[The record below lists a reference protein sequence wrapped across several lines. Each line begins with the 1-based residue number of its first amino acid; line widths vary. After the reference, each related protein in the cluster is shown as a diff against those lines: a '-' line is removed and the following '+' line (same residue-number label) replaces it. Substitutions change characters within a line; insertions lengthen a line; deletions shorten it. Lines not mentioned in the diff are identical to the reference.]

1 MIIII
6 IIIIVLMIIITIVII
21 LIIIIFLQGGE
32 LVVPMGPVYTE
43 ACDGAWWG
51 RTQRK
56 CSRSGVYLIAYVLY
70 LDGTWLTKSGAR
82 KSKPLCISVA
92 NLPGKAFRKNAAKRI
107 ICQVPDFPCTKK
119 DFGKEEAKAA
129 NRAQYHDI
137 IHQVCFCACEMRV
150 PARGL
155 CARMRPPRFISPSC
169 ARSTPLCARMQA
181 LALLRHLNGQKV
193 ELYVPE
199 RGASGE
205 WQLTRRMCRICMM
218 VLAADYPERCLMCGC
233 RAGAGGGP

>member
-1 MIIII
+1 MARKWAKE
-6 IIIIVLMIIITIVII
+6 VLDLLAHLPKGVHA
-21 LIIIIFLQGGE
+21 E
-32 LVVPMGPVYTE
+32 LVGRTE

-150 PARGL
+150 PAA
-155 CARMRPPRFISPSC
+155 ARMRAVRAHAP
-169 ARSTPLCARMQA
+169 TA
-181 LALLRHLNGQKV
+181 LHFTQLRALNATMRAH
-193 ELYVPE
+193 
-199 RGASGE
+199 
-205 WQLTRRMCRICMM
+205 
-218 VLAADYPERCLMCGC
+218 
-233 RAGAGGGP
+233 AGACFASPP